1 MLLFSEDTFSFI
13 FFPARLVCNLLFG
26 RLLSFPILLGQIVF
40 QAENRKTLTELDI
53 KDGALNNNHQLSEKN
68 QYVIYFGGNVESA
81 TYKGVYDR
89 SFYAINEELKTFLIK
104 YDYPGVGNSAGY
116 PSSYLDLVD
125 GAEKVIN
132 KLLNKGIKPEQ
143 IILHGLSLGGAIS
156 LYAYKRMLDKG
167 VTLGGV
173 FNDRSFSTL
182 SDAALGMLG
191 VSLYDSN
198 IISKLFYIIL
208 KPIVKALLWLCM
220 WEMNPYKI
228 YNELDSDK
236 KDFIAVANYNNYS
249 DGVIHHGASMFSALN
264 NNLSNKEQYELNF
277 NEHLFFN
284 DCKTSMS
291 IFDDELPWP
300 WPSCQHMAPELN
312 CNINPDSKIQNHKE
326 YFQNFQNRIY
336 RKTVRT

>member
-1 MLLFSEDTFSFI
+1 MLFLEDTVSFI
-13 FFPARLVCNLLFG
+13 FFPARLVCNLLLG
-26 RLLSFPILLGQIVF
+26 RLLSFLILPGQISYR
-40 QAENRKTLTELDI
+40 AKKDGDILTELDI
-53 KDGALNNNHQLSEKN
+53 KGDALNDDHQLSEKN
-68 QYVIYFGGNVESA
+68 QYVIYSGGNAESVLD
-81 TYKGVYDR
+81 TGVYDN

-104 YDYPGVGNSAGY
+104 YDYPGVGNSPGY

-249 DGVIHHGASMFSALN
+249 DGIIHHGASMFSALN

-284 DCKTSMS
+284 DCTSMS
-291 IFDDELPWP
+291 IFGDGPWP
-300 WPSCQHMAPELN
+300 RPNWQHMAPELN
-312 CNINPDSKIQNHKE
+312 CNINSDSQTQNHKD
-326 YFQNFQNRIY
+326 YFQNFQRRIY
-336 RKTVRT
+336 GKTVKT